1 MTQNELIRS
10 AGRAA
15 AFGVGA
21 AAATYAAYVGTTWL
35 RYGNARPAVGHER
48 DSLLD
53 SIMPTYEVAE
63 RHRVFVHAPADV
75 TFAVSCSIDLDR
87 SAIVRAIFKGRE
99 LVLGGRSQTESQ
111 PTGLLAAMTGAGW
124 GVLTEVPNR
133 EIVMGSVTGEQEVLS
148 FDPFDSFAHIDKA
161 FAAWGGIYASHPDL
175 GKAQAQITGAL
186 VSQRTIVAVRRDD
199 LSYRPD
205 RIDLSKARF
214 LRVLEVRLHPGHE
227 GQFAEAFQKLGAAY
241 EKTDSDLPWVVY
253 QVNVGMPSPTFFAF
267 VPMKTLAQNDDLLNR
282 RDRLREAEGDAAE
295 RMQQIAREAYVHTES
310 NLYAVSPE
318 KSHVSKEFAAG
329 DPKFWTP
336 KVQAPVEATVRK
348 SKAKQ

>member
-1 MTQNELIRS
+1 
-10 AGRAA
+10 
-15 AFGVGA
+15 
-21 AAATYAAYVGTTWL
+21 
-35 RYGNARPAVGHER
+35 
-48 DSLLD
+48 
-53 SIMPTYEVAE
+53 
-63 RHRVFVHAPADV
+63 
-75 TFAVSCSIDLDR
+75 
-87 SAIVRAIFKGRE
+87 
-99 LVLGGRSQTESQ
+99 
-111 PTGLLAAMTGAGW
+111 
-124 GVLTEVPNR
+124 
-133 EIVMGSVTGEQEVLS
+133 MGSVTGEQEVLS